1 MNPGSGLIPAPE
13 QVVFL
18 MEEKNERRNNPVH
31 TTYGSLHGSTVDV
44 EKVAEGCHGH
54 ARQCPSVPRPFPY
67 TQLTLL
73 FAATVGLL
81 LVVFVF
87 TEDYY
92 PWEDLFDRGAAHVI
106 NNFAV
111 AFFFFF
117 SSGTPI
123 HHPHMPWGRCVCN
136 HHYLPSTYANHY
148 SIHPSP

>member
-1 MNPGSGLIPAPE
+1 MVERDMNPGSGLIPAPE
-13 QVVFL
+13 QVVL
-18 MEEKNERRNNPVH
+18 LREEKNERRNNPVH
-31 TTYGSLHGSTVDV
+31 TTYGSTSTVDL

-54 ARQCPSVPRPFPY
+54 ARQCPSANRPFPY

-92 PWEDLFDRGAAHVI
+92 PWEDLFNRGAAHVL

-117 SSGTPI
+117 SSGT
-123 HHPHMPWGRCVCN
+123 H
-136 HHYLPSTYANHY
+136 PSTTHTCLGGVVCV
-148 SIHPSP
+148 

>member
-1 MNPGSGLIPAPE
+1 MNPGSGLIPE
-13 QVVFL
+13 QVVL
-18 MEEKNERRNNPVH
+18 LREEKNERRNNPVH
-31 TTYGSLHGSTVDV
+31 TTYGSTVDV

-54 ARQCPSVPRPFPY
+54 ARQCPSAPRPFPY

-92 PWEDLFDRGAAHVI
+92 PWEDLFNRGAAHVL

-117 SSGTPI
+117 SSGT
-123 HHPHMPWGRCVCN
+123 HPPTTHTCIGGMVC
-136 HHYLPSTYANHY
+136 A
-148 SIHPSP
+148 